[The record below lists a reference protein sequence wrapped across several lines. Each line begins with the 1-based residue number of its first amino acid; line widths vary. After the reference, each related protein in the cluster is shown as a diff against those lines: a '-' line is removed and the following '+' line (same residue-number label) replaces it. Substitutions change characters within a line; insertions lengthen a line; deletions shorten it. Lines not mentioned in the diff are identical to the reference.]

1 LKRLLN
7 KLSKNEEMIM
17 KRTMKS
23 VVAAILMMST
33 VAFSSSADANWS
45 KAVKGTTQ
53 QGESQSAPTVSA
65 SEYQFQ
71 IAQTPVGSCVVSVRP
86 GSSLNVR
93 QRPSTNSK
101 IVGSLRNG
109 ARVALGVTDGSEGKN
124 WTRIIAPVEGY
135 VARANLRNCRTRG

>member
-1 LKRLLN
+1 
-7 KLSKNEEMIM
+7 M
-17 KRTMKS
+17 KVTMKP
-23 VVAAILMMST
+23 VVAALVMIST
-33 VAFSSSADANWS
+33 VAFSSSADANLS
-45 KAVKGTTQ
+45 LKAVKGATQ

-71 IAQTPVGSCVVSVRP
+71 IAQTPVGSCVVSIKP

-93 QRPSTNSK
+93 QRPSTNSR

-109 ARVALGVTDGSEGKN
+109 ARVALGVTDGSEGRN

-135 VARANLRNCRTRG
+135 VARVHLRNCRTRG

>member
-1 LKRLLN
+1 MKVT
-7 KLSKNEEMIM
+7 M
-17 KRTMKS
+17 KR
-23 VVAAILMMST
+23 VVAALVMIST
-33 VAFSSSADANWS
+33 VAFSNSADANWS
-45 KAVKGTTQ
+45 LKAVKGTTQ
-53 QGESQSAPTVSA
+53 GESQTTPAVSA

-86 GSSLNVR
+86 GSSLNIR
-93 QRPSTNSK
+93 QRPSTNSR

>member
-1 LKRLLN
+1 LN
-7 KLSKNEEMIM
+7 KLSKNEEITM

-53 QGESQSAPTVSA
+53 GESQTTPAVSA

-109 ARVALGVTDGSEGKN
+109 ARVALGVTDGSEGKS